1 MPASCFGELALLALS
16 ERAFLCAL
24 DLRGGLAPLRAL
36 PRLTCTHRLVF
47 LSMCARA
54 PRAFVCLTVC

>member
-1 MPASCFGELALLALS
+1 MLASRFGELALLELS
-16 ERAFLCAL
+16 ERASLFAL

-36 PRLTCTHRLVF
+36 PRLACTHRLLL

-54 PRAFVCLTVC
+54 PRACVF